1 MATNGSMFTGSR
13 TIKSSKKEADTQ
25 TGDIFN
31 SLYKQRTEGVS
42 TRKQTSDGEWKD
54 LWSQYK
60 AGAPGARETLLGKLE
75 PTIEAALTNL
85 VGGEQ
90 KYKTKARLIALD
102 SLDGFDPNA
111 GANLSTYVYNRL
123 QSLRR
128 LSADRGNFV
137 HVPEKSALERR
148 QLEEI
153 KRDIMLETGVEPS
166 LGELADRSGMNIR
179 KVGRLMSIFRTT
191 STSATRGEHG
201 DSLEA
206 KPRTATE
213 LYNDAFYDE
222 LPEMDKKIYEWSTGY
237 RGSPMLDRSTMARKL
252 KVSEAA
258 ISQHAK
264 KIDQR
269 AAKFASELN
278 KNLYGDTGDYA

>member
-1 MATNGSMFTGSR
+1 MQTGSIFTGTK
-13 TIKSSKKEADTQ
+13 TIKASKKEQDAR
-25 TGDIFN
+25 TGNIFN
-31 SLYKQRTEGVS
+31 ALYRQRTDGV
-42 TRKQTSDGEWKD
+42 TAQKQTPDNELRD
-54 LWSQYK
+54 LWGQYK
-60 AGAPGARETLLGKLE
+60 NGTKGSREQLLIKLE
-75 PTIEAALTNL
+75 PTINAALTNL
-85 VGGEQ
+85 VGGDSR
-90 KYKTKARLIALD
+90 YKTKARLIALD
-102 SLDGFDPNA
+102 ALDGFDPNA
-111 GANLSTYVYNRL
+111 GAGLSTYIYNRL
-123 QSLRR
+123 QALRR

-137 HVPEKSALERR
+137 HVPEKSALEKR

-166 LGELADRSGMNIR
+166 LGELADRSGMSIR
-179 KVGRLMSIFRTT
+179 KVGRLMSIFGTT
-191 STSATRGEHG
+191 STSTARGEHG

-237 RGSPMLDRSTMARKL
+237 RGSPMLDRATMSRKL

-258 ISQHAK
+258 ISQHAR

-269 AAKFASELN
+269 AAKFAAELD
-278 KNLYGDTGDYA
+278 KNLYGSSV